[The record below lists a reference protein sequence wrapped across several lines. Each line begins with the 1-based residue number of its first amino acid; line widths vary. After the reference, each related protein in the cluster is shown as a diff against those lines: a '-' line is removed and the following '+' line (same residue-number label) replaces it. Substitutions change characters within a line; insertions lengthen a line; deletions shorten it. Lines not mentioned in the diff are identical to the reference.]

1 MAKSFKD
8 WWATVPD
15 DLRQKAKGN
24 DDWNTYKPIL
34 NEVAYVLVML
44 NMSGKHSMMP
54 TGAELLSWVGNG
66 EIDAIRQMKK

>member
-8 WWATVPD
+8 WWASVPE
-15 DLRQKAKGN
+15 DLKRQAKGN

-34 NEVAYVLVML
+34 NEVNYVLVML

-54 TGAELLSWVGNG
+54 TGSELLSWVGNG